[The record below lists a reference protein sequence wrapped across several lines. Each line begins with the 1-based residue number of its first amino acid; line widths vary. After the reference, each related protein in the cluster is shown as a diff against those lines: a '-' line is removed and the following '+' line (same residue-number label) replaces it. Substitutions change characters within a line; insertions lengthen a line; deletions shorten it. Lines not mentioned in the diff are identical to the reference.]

1 MSAKE
6 EEKNEITSPPQKRE
20 LQLNSDTYFKPNLNL
35 GSNLFV
41 PSEELPKIQFSPEKA
56 ENPGKIINPEN
67 STNLPPSEIL
77 MTKFNLNAPLFK
89 PVNFQPTD
97 AENGA
102 TAKKKKK
109 KKNKDKQSQQQQK
122 EQEDKLSAEK
132 Q

>member
-6 EEKNEITSPPQKRE
+6 EEKDITAAPQKRE

-35 GSNLFV
+35 ESSFFV

-67 STNLPPSEIL
+67 SIGMTPSEIQINL
-77 MTKFNLNAPLFK
+77 MTKFNLNAPVFK
-89 PVNFQPTD
+89 PVNFQPAD

-109 KKNKDKQSQQQQK
+109 RKNKDK
-122 EQEDKLSAEK
+122 
-132 Q
+132 